1 MSTMKLHHFIDNFDL
16 RLGQLVIANGEIVHQ
31 IKDVLKLKKDE
42 RIMLGDGNGRKAEAE
57 IVGLG
62 KYEVEV
68 FVIKVLEGENEPN
81 NQVSLYCAILKRE
94 NLELA
99 VQKAVEA
106 GVYKIVP
113 ILTERTIKVKIN
125 RPRLKKIIKE
135 AVEQS
140 ERSVM
145 PLLREP
151 LDLEEAINDCASN
164 NLNIFFDP
172 GGKSVSALPRMKK
185 PSNVGIFIG
194 PEGGWSEKELA
205 LAKDKG
211 LKIVSLGKTI
221 LRGETAAII
230 GAYLGAYLN

>member
-1 MSTMKLHHFIDNFDL
+1 
-16 RLGQLVIANGEIVHQ
+16 GQLVIANGEIVHQ